1 MSEMPPALASRMR
14 SAYSVTDVSSAR
26 LHDTRL
32 IVHPLYPQGAAH
44 WLHPCEHLRAFSDVR
59 VPGLP
64 FALQVPQRQ
73 GVGGDDTG
81 CAVWRGATVLAR
93 RLLTTACEGRAG
105 KGRRP
110 VAVEL
115 GCGAGAIAAA
125 VASYLGCDA
134 WGTDMPDIAKDAAG
148 ACRDHAAMAAGAG
161 RPLRGA
167 LRAAPLAWGA
177 ADAAAFAS
185 KHLPPG
191 GADLVL
197 GSEVVYALTKTRVAE
212 AIAVFEKLAATIAA
226 LLNDG
231 GVCLIAYCPRSD
243 VEAYF
248 FDMLPKHGLRLRADN
263 APSAV
268 ASGYDGK
275 GNGVPRGV
283 PVADL
288 GLARHQV
295 DGLRLFAIERDA
307 ARETPADAAAA
318 PPPPPTFA
326 PIAFD
331 FLRPP
336 LDDPLD

>member
-1 MSEMPPALASRMR
+1 M
-14 SAYSVTDVSSAR
+14 
-26 LHDTRL
+26 
-32 IVHPLYPQGAAH
+32 
-44 WLHPCEHLRAFSDVR
+44 
-59 VPGLP
+59 
-64 FALQVPQRQ
+64 
-73 GVGGDDTG
+73 
-81 CAVWRGATVLAR
+81 
-93 RLLTTACEGRAG
+93 
-105 KGRRP
+105 
-110 VAVEL
+110 
-115 GCGAGAIAAA
+115 
-125 VASYLGCDA
+125 
-134 WGTDMPDIAKDAAG
+134 
-148 ACRDHAAMAAGAG
+148 
-161 RPLRGA
+161 
-167 LRAAPLAWGA
+167 
-177 ADAAAFAS
+177 
-185 KHLPPG
+185 
-191 GADLVL
+191 L